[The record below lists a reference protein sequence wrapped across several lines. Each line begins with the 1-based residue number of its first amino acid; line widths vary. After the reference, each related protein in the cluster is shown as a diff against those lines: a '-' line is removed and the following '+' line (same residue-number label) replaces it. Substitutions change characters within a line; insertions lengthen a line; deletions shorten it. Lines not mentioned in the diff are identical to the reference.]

1 MRQFKNTGDYD
12 VEVGFNQY
20 GFRDR
25 KDIAQST
32 SSDYFVV
39 GDSFSFGWGVKEEE
53 RFSNLLQEKLRTKIY
68 NISSTTD
75 FFGYGKLVQY
85 AVSHGAK
92 IRRLVV
98 GVCMEND
105 LQDYELLEAQMNA
118 KGNGDDAE
126 KPGIG
131 ISLRSVKQYL
141 TMKSAVYTALTF
153 FVHQTA
159 LLNQIAIRL
168 GLVVEN
174 VAGMAKNTYSE
185 AILASSVRKLIEVTR
200 PFDTTILI
208 IPSRGL
214 WIGSNI
220 QTEATVHDK
229 FVADLKKAGLRVVDL
244 RPVFERTGTPLQF
257 HFKNDGHWN
266 RQGHAKAAEA
276 LAAVLTTSR

>member
-1 MRQFKNTGDYD
+1 MRQFKNTGDFD
-12 VEVGFNQY
+12 VEVEFNQY

-53 RFSNLLQEKLRTKIY
+53 RFSNLLQEKLAAKVY

-105 LQDYELLEAQMNA
+105 LLDYEAMEAQMKAGWNG
-118 KGNGDDAE
+118 GNAE
-126 KPGIG
+126 KSGSGIN
-131 ISLRSVKQYL
+131 LRTVKQYL
-141 TMKSAVYTALTF
+141 ATKSAAYTALTF
-153 FVHQTA
+153 LVHQTA
-159 LLNQIAIRL
+159 LLNQIAIHL
-168 GLVVEN
+168 GLIVDN
-174 VAGMAKNTYSE
+174 IAGMSKNAYSE
-185 AILASSVRKLIEVTR
+185 TVLASSVRKLVEITR

-220 QTEATVHDK
+220 ATEALVHGK
-229 FVADLKKAGLRVVDL
+229 FVAGLRNAGLKVVDL
-244 RPVFERTGTPLQF
+244 RPIFEETGDPLQF

-266 RQGHAKAAEA
+266 RQGHAKAAEVLA
-276 LAAVLTTSR
+276 NVLAASR